1 MNNSELKTNVFK
13 VDGSD
18 LYFIDDIL
26 FVCPNNYSH
35 FFKIEDAFNYYK
47 QLQVIVKKK
56 VIFVFKDYELTVDEN
71 TTLEEVLKQIEFQDS
86 LNNKDSIEDR
96 EYNIIHKNNLIKKIV
111 YKK

>member
-56 VIFVFKDYELTVDEN
+56 VSM
-71 TTLEEVLKQIEFQDS
+71 LKLSF
-86 LNNKDSIEDR
+86 
-96 EYNIIHKNNLIKKIV
+96 
-111 YKK
+111 